1 MASSG
6 STETQ
11 VWKTLSQNPNLTAPQ
26 LAPLCKNIS
35 TKELV
40 TALNSLLAKDLVKVA
55 KTNDGKLT
63 WKSVDVSDAKA
74 KNAMAGDERMVYSAI
89 EASGNQGIWSRTITN
104 QTNLPNAVVTKILNK
119 LMSSKQIKQ
128 VKAVNHPT
136 RKMYMVSHIEPS
148 VDLTGG
154 PWYTDFE
161 LDPTFIGFVRSAC
174 LNFVQKKS
182 FPDPDDDSLS
192 APLFPTT
199 WVDRYPN
206 LHDILR
212 FVKSAK
218 ITDVNLLPEHIEEIM
233 NILMYEGLVEKL
245 PAAGGGNVGG
255 AAPRKVDESDGEDS
269 DDGTSTGSR
278 KRKHKASKK
287 RRGSDDGFSSTED
300 EEEERKKKKRKKVRR
315 SDSEDEKSGDSD
327 EERERSKKRKGSR
340 KRNDSESDSDSD
352 DGYPSKPRGREKKR
366 KRDRSHTLSS
376 GEDSDSDDDRRSR
389 SRKKSRR
396 GSGSEDSD
404 DDRHKSSSR
413 ASKKSKGKKGKDG
426 EDDEKIDLDSAFGH
440 LLSTGSVYR
449 AIRPERVGLGWS
461 QAPCARCPQLEFCE
475 DGGPVNPKGCKYY
488 GDWLAQTL
496 GD

>member
-1 MASSG
+1 
-6 STETQ
+6 
-11 VWKTLSQNPNLTAPQ
+11 
-26 LAPLCKNIS
+26 
-35 TKELV
+35 
-40 TALNSLLAKDLVKVA
+40 
-55 KTNDGKLT
+55 
-63 WKSVDVSDAKA
+63 
-74 KNAMAGDERMVYSAI
+74 MAGDERMVYSAI
-89 EASGNQGIWSRTITN
+89 EASGNQGTFIMSIIRPWPLTHAHAGIWSRTITN

-161 LDPTFIGFVRSAC
+161 LDPEFIGFVRSAC
-174 LNFVQKKS
+174 LNFVSKKVGDIAFWVFSRADYGYGIPQS
-182 FPDPDDDSLS
+182 FPDPEDDSLS

-218 ITDVNLLPEHIEEIM
+218 ITDVNLLPDHIEEIM
-233 NILMYEGLVEKL
+233 NILIYEGLVEKL
-245 PAAGGGNVGG
+245 PAAGGGSVGG
-255 AAPRKVDESDGEDS
+255 AASRKADESDDEDS
-269 DDGTSTGSR
+269 DESMSTSSR
-278 KRKHKASKK
+278 KRKHKTPKK
-287 RRGSDDGFSSTED
+287 RRGSDDESESEQ
-300 EEEERKKKKRKKVRR
+300 EEERKKKKRKKGRR
-315 SDSEDEKSGDSD
+315 SDSDEEKSDG
-327 EERERSKKRKGSR
+327 ERERSKKRKGSR
-340 KRNDSESDSDSD
+340 KRNDSESDSDDEHS
-352 DGYPSKPRGREKKR
+352 SRHRGRDKKR
-366 KRDRSHTLSS
+366 KRDRSRTLSS
-376 GEDSDSDDDRRSR
+376 GGSGEDSNSDDDRRSK

-426 EDDEKIDLDSAFGH
+426 DDDEKIDLDSAFGH
-440 LLSTGSVYR
+440 LLNTGSVYR

-475 DGGPVNPKGCKYY
+475 DGGPVNPTGCKYY
-488 GDWLAQTL
+488 GDWLAQAL

>member
-26 LAPLCKNIS
+26 LAPLCKSIT
-35 TKELV
+35 TKQLV
-40 TALNSLLAKDLVKVA
+40 EALNSLLAKDLVKVA

-63 WKSVDVSDAKA
+63 WKAVDVSDAKT

-161 LDPTFIGFVRSAC
+161 LDPAFIGFVRSAC
-174 LNFVQKKS
+174 LNFVRKNS
-182 FPDPDDDSLS
+182 FPDPEDESS
-192 APLFPTT
+192 TAPLYPTT
-199 WVDRYPN
+199 WIDKYPN

-212 FVKSAK
+212 FVKSSK

-233 NILMYEGLVEKL
+233 NILIYEGLVEKL
-245 PAAGGGNVGG
+245 PAVGGGVASNKGG
-255 AAPRKVDESDGEDS
+255 DSGGEDS
-269 DDGTSTGSR
+269 DDGMSTGSR
-278 KRKHKASKK
+278 KRKHKSSKK
-287 RRGSDDGFSSTED
+287 RRGSDDDSGSASDED
-300 EEEERKKKKRKKVRR
+300 EGKRKKRR
-315 SDSEDEKSGDSD
+315 KKSRRNPSD
-327 EERERSKKRKGSR
+327 EEDSMESDEGQGRSKKRKSGR
-340 KRNDSESDSDSD
+340 KRNASDSGSESDE
-352 DGYPSKPRGREKKR
+352 GGTSKHRGRDKKR
-366 KRDRSHTLSS
+366 KRDRSRTLSS
-376 GEDSDSDDDRRSR
+376 DEDSESDADDRRSK

-396 GSGSEDSD
+396 GSDSEDSD
-404 DDRHKSSSR
+404 GDRRRSS
-413 ASKKSKGKKGKDG
+413 SKKSKGKRGNDG

-440 LLSTGSVYR
+440 LFNNSSVYR
-449 AIRPERVGLGWS
+449 AIRPEHIGLGWS

-488 GDWLAQTL
+488 GDWLAQGL

>member
-1 MASSG
+1 MASTG

-26 LAPLCKNIS
+26 LAPLCKSIS

-63 WKSVDVSDAKA
+63 WKAVDVSDAKA

-161 LDPTFIGFVRSAC
+161 LDPEFIGFVRSAC
-174 LNFVQKKS
+174 LNFVSKKS
-182 FPDPDDDSLS
+182 FPDPEDDSLS

-218 ITDVNLLPEHIEEIM
+218 ITDVNLLPDHIEEIM
-233 NILMYEGLVEKL
+233 NILIYEGLVEKL
-245 PAAGGGNVGG
+245 PAVGGGGVGG
-255 AAPRKVDESDGEDS
+255 AASRKADESDDEDS
-269 DDGTSTGSR
+269 DESMSTGSR
-278 KRKHKASKK
+278 KRKHKTSKK
-287 RRGSDDGFSSTED
+287 RRGSDDESESER
-300 EEEERKKKKRKKVRR
+300 EEERKKKKRKKGRR
-315 SDSEDEKSGDSD
+315 SESEEEKSRHSD
-327 EERERSKKRKGSR
+327 GERERSKKRKGSR
-340 KRNDSESDSDSD
+340 KRNDSESDSDADHDHS
-352 DGYPSKPRGREKKR
+352 SRHRGRDKKR

-376 GEDSDSDDDRRSR
+376 GEDSDSDDDRRSK
-389 SRKKSRR
+389 SRKKGRR

-413 ASKKSKGKKGKDG
+413 TSRKSKDKKGKDG

-440 LLSTGSVYR
+440 LLNTGSVYR

-475 DGGPVNPKGCKYY
+475 DGGPVNPTGCKYY
-488 GDWLAQTL
+488 GDWLAQAL